1 MLSALIVHGI
11 ITDDLSVTTILPI
24 PKGKN
29 LNYSNSANYRGIALG
44 SIIGKI
50 FGAYILNR
58 YDNLLVSTS
67 LQFGFKAGH
76 STSMCTMILKETLE
90 HYRRNNSTVHCVMLD
105 ATKAFDRVGYCKL
118 IRLLLDKK
126 MPAIIIRILLNM
138 YLSNFT
144 SITWNSGHPTVFKY
158 GTGFGKAP
166 FSALSYMFSCDLR
179 ELNTINCRLYSIL

>member
-1 MLSALIVHGI
+1 
-11 ITDDLSVTTILPI
+11 
-24 PKGKN
+24 
-29 LNYSNSANYRGIALG
+29 
-44 SIIGKI
+44 
-50 FGAYILNR
+50 
-58 YDNLLVSTS
+58 
-67 LQFGFKAGH
+67 
-76 STSMCTMILKETLE
+76 
-90 HYRRNNSTVHCVMLD
+90 MLD

-166 FSALSYMFSCDLR
+166 FSALSYFVFFYVLLR
-179 ELNTINCRLYSIL
+179 PARIEYY